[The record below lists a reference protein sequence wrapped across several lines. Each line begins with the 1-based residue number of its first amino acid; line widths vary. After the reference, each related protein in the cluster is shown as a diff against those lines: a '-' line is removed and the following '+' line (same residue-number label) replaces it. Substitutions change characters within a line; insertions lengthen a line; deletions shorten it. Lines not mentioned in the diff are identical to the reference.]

1 MSSTPAK
8 PPFPLAMPAPTGP
21 VTVLT
26 EAQMTEAIALSR
38 QSPRG
43 RIICPYHPSA
53 GDPLHRMLNVVQPH
67 SYIQPHR
74 HAFPPK
80 AESAI
85 VLKGLIGCVI
95 FSDAGA
101 VEQVHVLGAN
111 RPAFGIDI
119 HAGVFHTLIALEA
132 DSVVFEVKQGPY
144 EKASDKDF
152 SPWAPKEGTSE
163 AKAYLEQLAR
173 LCARK

>member
-1 MSSTPAK
+1 
-8 PPFPLAMPAPTGP
+8 MPAPAGP
-21 VTVLT
+21 VTVIT
-26 EAQMTEAIALSR
+26 RPQVAEAIALSR

-43 RIICPYHPSA
+43 RIIRPYHASA
-53 GDPLHRMLNVVQPH
+53 SDPLHRMLNVVQPH

-80 AESAI
+80 AESI
-85 VLKGLIGCVI
+85 VVLQGAIGCLI

-101 VEQVHVLGAN
+101 VEQANVLGAG

-119 HAGVFHTLIALEA
+119 HAGVFHTFFALEA
-132 DSVVFEVKQGPY
+132 DTVVFEVKPGPY

-152 SPWAPKEGTSE
+152 APWAPKEGTSE
-163 AKAYLEQLAR
+163 AKGYLER
-173 LCARK
+173 LSRLVAGAA

>member
-1 MSSTPAK
+1 M
-8 PPFPLAMPAPTGP
+8 
-21 VTVLT
+21 
-26 EAQMTEAIALSR
+26 
-38 QSPRG
+38 
-43 RIICPYHPSA
+43 
-53 GDPLHRMLNVVQPH
+53 
-67 SYIQPHR
+67 
-74 HAFPPK
+74 
-80 AESAI
+80 
-85 VLKGLIGCVI
+85 
-95 FSDAGA
+95 
-101 VEQVHVLGAN
+101 HVLGAN

-173 LCARK
+173 LCAGK